1 MDLLLV
7 CLEMRTTCLGS
18 ITSKGNTNTENA
30 GVRDDYSIGIQQQG
44 EGSALAEKDV
54 FVNRPI

>member
-1 MDLLLV
+1 
-7 CLEMRTTCLGS
+7 MRTTCLGS
-18 ITSKGNTNTENA
+18 IKPKGNTFTENA

-44 EGSALAEKDV
+44 EGSALTEKDV